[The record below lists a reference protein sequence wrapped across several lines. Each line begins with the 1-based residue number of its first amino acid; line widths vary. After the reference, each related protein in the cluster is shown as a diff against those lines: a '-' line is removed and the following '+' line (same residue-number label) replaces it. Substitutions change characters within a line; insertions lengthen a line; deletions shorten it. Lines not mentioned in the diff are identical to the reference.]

1 MRKNSAFKKPTT
13 GSSVLEGDYGNW
25 DPHYATDGL
34 VQRGNTKIFHSALER
49 FPWIR
54 IDMLET
60 VPILFIRVHNRGDGF
75 GILFIISFNIFRF
88 NI

>member
-1 MRKNSAFKKPTT
+1 MIIT
-13 GSSVLEGDYGNW
+13 GNW